1 MGRQWS
7 IRPGMDEHRP
17 LRKCV
22 LHGNEG
28 LLHVVHPGEV
38 GRLWFSRH
46 GLEEGSHE
54 SRAVAYEVMVEV
66 DHAGE
71 QVLEQGESWKIPDG
85 LHLSQ

>member
-7 IRPGMDEHRP
+7 IRSGMDEHHP

-22 LHGNEG
+22 LRGNEG

-38 GRLWFSRH
+38 GRLRFSRN

-71 QVLEQGESWKIPDG
+71 QVLEQGGSWKIPDG
-85 LHLSQ
+85 LHLSR